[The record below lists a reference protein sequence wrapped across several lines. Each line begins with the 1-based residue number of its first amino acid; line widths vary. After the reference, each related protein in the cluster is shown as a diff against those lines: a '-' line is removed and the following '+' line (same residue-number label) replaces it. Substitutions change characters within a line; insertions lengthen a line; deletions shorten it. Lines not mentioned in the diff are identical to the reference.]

1 VLRSSPM
8 EETLAV
14 ESAAGEA
21 PAAVAP
27 ERKEETLE
35 EVLARH
41 RSVALFPSPCQLW
54 IGVIELVPSRFLSS
68 YMSCRASRKR
78 EKN

>member
-1 VLRSSPM
+1 VLLSSPM

-21 PAAVAP
+21 PAAVAS

-35 EVLARH
+35 EVLSRH
-41 RSVALFPSPCQLW
+41 RSVALFLPH
-54 IGVIELVPSRFLSS
+54 I
-68 YMSCRASRKR
+68 SCGLG
-78 EKN
+78 